1 MKPFEKGEKHMSE
14 LLGGWKRTN
23 RCAEVSA
30 ADVGKELL
38 MMGWAG
44 SWRNLGALIFIGL
57 RDRSGVMQVVFDE
70 STLPREIFE
79 SAETIRSEYSVA
91 VKGILRRRA
100 PEMVRRDMATGEYEL
115 EAKELKILSRAQ
127 TPPFYIDDNVNTQE
141 QLRLKYRYLDL
152 RRPRLQQ
159 IIMGRHRIAQIA
171 RSYYD
176 REGFLEIE
184 TPILCKSTPEGARD
198 YLVPSRVHPGEFYAL
213 PQSPQQYK
221 QLLMIAGFDRYF
233 QIARCFRDE
242 DLRADR
248 QPEFTQI
255 DIEMSFADEDD
266 VMTVNEGF
274 IAQLLRE
281 YKGVEVKLPF
291 RRMTW
296 REAMNRYGSDKPDLR
311 FGLELKDVSLE
322 VRGSAFSAFEDA
334 LAAGGSVRAI
344 RVPGAADKLS
354 RKRIDELTALAK
366 TYRAKGLAWM
376 SLKEEGLSCSFAKHL
391 TAEQLD
397 ALLKKTGAEKG
408 DVVFLVSDAKDAV
421 VFASL
426 GALRLELGRSL
437 GLIDENRFELLWVT
451 EFPLLEWDEEEQR
464 FMAMHHPFT
473 SPRDEDID
481 LMETDPGRVRAKA
494 YDMVMNGN
502 EIGGGSIRIHSAE
515 LQERMF
521 KAIGFTHEAAW
532 KRFGYFM
539 EAFKYGTPPHGGLA
553 FGLDRI
559 VMLLTGSTNIREVI
573 AFPKVQTAAC
583 LMTDAPGPVEQKQL
597 DELHIALAL
606 EE

>member
-1 MKPFEKGEKHMSE
+1 MSE
-14 LLGGWKRTN
+14 LLQGWKRTH
-23 RCAEVSA
+23 RCAEISA
-30 ADVGKELL
+30 ADVGQEAL

-44 SWRNLGALIFIGL
+44 TWRNLGSLIFIGL

-70 STLPREIFE
+70 STLPHEVFE
-79 SAETIRSEYSVA
+79 SAESIRSEFAIA
-91 VKGILRRRA
+91 VRGVLRLRK
-100 PEMVRRDMATGEYEL
+100 PEMVNKDMKTGEYEL

-127 TPPFYIDDNVNTQE
+127 TPPFYIDDGVNTQE

-159 IIMGRHRIAQIA
+159 ILAARHKIMQIT
-171 RSYYD
+171 RRYYD
-176 REGFLEIE
+176 GQGFLEIE
-184 TPILCKSTPEGARD
+184 TPVLCKSTPEGARD

-255 DIEMSFADEDD
+255 DIEMSFVDEDD

-274 IAQLLRE
+274 IAELLRE
-281 YKGVEVKLPF
+281 VKGVEVQLPL

-296 REAMNRYGSDKPDLR
+296 REAMDRFGSDKPDLR
-311 FGLELKDVSLE
+311 FGLELIDVTNE
-322 VRGSAFSAFEDA
+322 VRGSGFSVFEGA
-334 LAAGGSVRAI
+334 IEGGGSVRCI
-344 RVPGAADKLS
+344 RVPGGAEKFS
-354 RKRIDELTALAK
+354 RKRIDELAEFVK
-366 TYRAKGLAWM
+366 TYRAKGLAWLGM
-376 SLKEEGLSCSFAKHL
+376 KSEGMQCSFAKFL
-391 TAEQLD
+391 SPAQLAAVIKKAEVETGDIVFFIAD
-397 ALLKKTGAEKG
+397 ANEET
-408 DVVFLVSDAKDAV
+408 

-437 GLIDENRFELLWVT
+437 GLVDESRYELLWVT
-451 EFPLLEWDEEEQR
+451 EFPLLEWDEEEGR
-464 FMAMHHPFT
+464 FMAKHHPFT
-473 SPRDEDID
+473 SPRDEDIE
-481 LMETDPGRVRAKA
+481 LMETDPGKVRAKA
-494 YDMVMNGN
+494 YDMVMNGS
-502 EIGGGSIRIHSAE
+502 EIGGGSIRIHSPE

-521 KAIGFTHEAAW
+521 KAIGFSHEAAW

-559 VMLLTGSTNIREVI
+559 VMQLTGTGNIREVI
-573 AFPKVQTAAC
+573 AFPKIQTAAC
-583 LMTDAPGPVEQKQL
+583 LMTEAPGPVDDKQL
-597 DELHIALAL
+597 NELHIRVDADA
-606 EE
+606 

>member
-1 MKPFEKGEKHMSE
+1 MSE
-14 LLGGWKRTN
+14 LLQGWRRTH
-23 RCAEVSA
+23 RCAEISA
-30 ADVGKELL
+30 AEVGKEIL

-44 SWRNLGALIFIGL
+44 TWRNLGALIFIGL

-70 STLPREIFE
+70 STLPKDVFE
-79 SAETIRSEYSVA
+79 AAEGIRSEYAIA
-91 VKGILRRRA
+91 VKGVLRRRKA
-100 PEMVRRDMATGEYEL
+100 EMVNKEMATGEYEL

-127 TPPFYIDDNVNTQE
+127 TPPFYIDDGVNTQE

-159 IIMGRHRIAQIA
+159 IQMARHRIAQITRNYFDA
-171 RSYYD
+171 QS
-176 REGFLEIE
+176 FLEVE

-248 QPEFTQI
+248 QPEFTQV
-255 DIEMSFADEDD
+255 DIEMSFVDEDD
-266 VMTVNEGF
+266 VMAVNEGY
-274 IAQLLRE
+274 IATLLKE
-281 YKGVEVKLPF
+281 MKGVEVKLPL

-296 REAMNRYGSDKPDLR
+296 REAMGRYGSDKPDLR
-311 FGLELKDVSLE
+311 FALELVNVTEE
-322 VRGSAFSAFEDA
+322 VRGSEFSVFESA
-334 LAAGGSVRAI
+334 IAGGGSVRCV
-344 RVPGAADKLS
+344 RVPGGAEKFT
-354 RKRIDELTALAK
+354 RKRIDELAEYVK

-376 SLKEEGLSCSFAKHL
+376 SLKPEGMQCSFAKFL
-391 TAEQLD
+391 TPAQLD
-397 ALLKKTGAEKG
+397 ALVKKAEAETG
-408 DVVFLVSDAKDAV
+408 DIVFFVADAKETV

-437 GLIDENRFELLWVT
+437 GLIDEGCYELLWVT

-481 LMETDPGRVRAKA
+481 LMESDPGKVRAKA

-502 EIGGGSIRIHSAE
+502 EIGGGSIRIHSPE

-521 KAIGFTHEAAW
+521 KAIGFSHEAAW
-532 KRFGYFM
+532 ERFGYFM

-559 VMLLTGSTNIREVI
+559 VMLLSGTSNIRDVI

-583 LMTDAPGPVEQKQL
+583 LMTGAPGPVDEKQL
-597 DELHIALAL
+597 DELHIRVDNDA
-606 EE
+606 

>member
-1 MKPFEKGEKHMSE
+1 MSE

-23 RCAEVSA
+23 RCAEVGAS
-30 ADVGKELL
+30 DVGKELL

-44 SWRNLGALIFIGL
+44 TWRNLGALIFIGL

-70 STLPREIFE
+70 STLPKEVFE
-79 SAETIRSEYSVA
+79 AAETIRSEYAVA

-100 PEMVRRDMATGEYEL
+100 PEMVRRDMATGEFEL

-171 RSYYD
+171 RNYYD
-176 REGFLEIE
+176 AEGFLEIE
-184 TPILCKSTPEGARD
+184 TPILSKSTPEGARD

-255 DIEMSFADEDD
+255 DVEMSFADEDD
-266 VMTVNEGF
+266 VMRVNEGF
-274 IAQLLRE
+274 IARLLRE
-281 YKGVEVKLPF
+281 YKGVEVKLPL

-296 REAMNRYGSDKPDLR
+296 REAMDRYGSDKPDLR
-311 FGLELKDVSLE
+311 FGLELTDVSDA

-334 LAAGGSVRAI
+334 LAGGGSVRAI
-344 RVPGAADKLS
+344 RVPGGADKFA
-354 RKRIDELTALAK
+354 RKRIDELAALAK

-376 SLKEEGLSCSFAKHL
+376 SLKEEGLSCSFAKYL
-391 TAEQLD
+391 APGQLD
-397 ALLKKTGAEKG
+397 ALLIKTGAQKG
-408 DVVFLVSDAKDAV
+408 DAVFLVSDAKDAV

-481 LMETDPGRVRAKA
+481 LLETDPGRVRAKA

-521 KAIGFTHEAAW
+521 KAIGFSREAAW
-532 KRFGYFM
+532 DRFGYFM

-559 VMLLTGSTNIREVI
+559 VMLLTGSISIREVI

-583 LMTDAPGPVEQKQL
+583 LMTDAPGPVDQKQL
-597 DELHIALAL
+597 DELHIGLARG
-606 EE
+606 E

>member
-1 MKPFEKGEKHMSE
+1 MSE
-14 LLGGWKRTN
+14 LLQGWRRTH
-23 RCAEVSA
+23 RCAEISA
-30 ADVGKELL
+30 AEVGKEIL

-44 SWRNLGALIFIGL
+44 AWRNLGALIFIGL

-70 STLPREIFE
+70 STLPKDVFE
-79 SAETIRSEYSVA
+79 AAEGIRSEYAIA
-91 VKGILRRRA
+91 VKGILRRRKA
-100 PEMVRRDMATGEYEL
+100 EMVNKEMATGEYEL

-127 TPPFYIDDNVNTQE
+127 TPPFYIDDGVNTQE

-159 IIMGRHRIAQIA
+159 IQMARHRIAQITRNYFDA
-171 RSYYD
+171 
-176 REGFLEIE
+176 EGFLEVE

-248 QPEFTQI
+248 QPEFTQV
-255 DIEMSFADEDD
+255 DIEMSFVDEDD
-266 VMTVNEGF
+266 VMAVNEGY
-274 IAQLLRE
+274 IATLLKE
-281 YKGVEVKLPF
+281 MKGVEVKLPL

-296 REAMNRYGSDKPDLR
+296 REAMDRYGSDKPDLR
-311 FGLELKDVSLE
+311 FALELVNVTEE
-322 VRGSAFSAFEDA
+322 VRGSEFSVFESA
-334 LAAGGSVRAI
+334 IAGGGSVRCV
-344 RVPGAADKLS
+344 RVPGGAEKFT
-354 RKRIDELTALAK
+354 RKRIDELAEYVK

-376 SLKEEGLSCSFAKHL
+376 SLKPEGMQCSFAKFL
-391 TAEQLD
+391 KPEQLE
-397 ALLKKTGAEKG
+397 ALVKKAGAETG
-408 DVVFLVSDAKDAV
+408 DIVFFVADAKETV

-437 GLIDENRFELLWVT
+437 GLIDESRYELLWVT

-481 LMETDPGRVRAKA
+481 LMESDPGRVRAKA

-502 EIGGGSIRIHSAE
+502 EIGGGSIRIHSPE

-521 KAIGFTHEAAW
+521 KAIGFSHEAAW
-532 KRFGYFM
+532 ERFGYFM

-559 VMLLTGSTNIREVI
+559 VMLLTGTGNIRDVI

-583 LMTDAPGPVEQKQL
+583 LMTGAPGPVDEKQL
-597 DELHIALAL
+597 DELHIRVDSDA
-606 EE
+606 

>member
-1 MKPFEKGEKHMSE
+1 MSE

-30 ADVGKELL
+30 SDVGCELL

-70 STLPREIFE
+70 STLPREVFE
-79 SAETIRSEYSVA
+79 AAETIRSEFAIA

-100 PEMVRRDMATGEYEL
+100 PEMVRSDMPTGEYEL

-171 RSYYD
+171 RNYYD
-176 REGFLEIE
+176 AQGFLEIE

-266 VMTVNEGF
+266 VMSVNEGF
-274 IAQLLRE
+274 IAALLRE
-281 YKGVEVKLPF
+281 YKGVEVTLPL

-296 REAMNRYGSDKPDLR
+296 REAMDRYGSDKPDLR
-311 FGLELKDVSLE
+311 FGLELVDVTGE
-322 VRGSAFSAFEDA
+322 VRGSSFSVFESA
-334 LAAGGSVRAI
+334 IEGGGSVRAI
-344 RVPGAADKLS
+344 RVPGGADKFS

-366 TYRAKGLAWM
+366 TYRAKGLAYM
-376 SLKEEGLSCSFAKHL
+376 NLKEEGLSCSFAKFL
-391 TAEQLD
+391 TEEQLA
-397 ALLKKTGAEKG
+397 ALVKKTGAENG
-408 DVVFLVSDAKDAV
+408 DIVFFVSDAKETV

-473 SPRDEDID
+473 SPRDEDIE
-481 LMETDPGRVRAKA
+481 LMETDPGKVRAKA

-521 KAIGFTHEAAW
+521 KAIGFTHESAW

-559 VMLLTGSTNIREVI
+559 VMLLTGSTSIREVI

-583 LMTDAPGPVEQKQL
+583 LMTDAPGPVEDKQL
-597 DELHIALAL
+597 GELHIKLDL
-606 EE
+606 DE